1 MFIRGDVIL
10 VIVIIFPHLI
20 IFEFWRFI
28 SFNVYIIFL
37 NCNYSFMFFFV
48 NEGKFWRSINFLI
61 KTKVVYSKVEII
73 KIVVIFQCPANG
85 VFWRARSWDFVVVLI
100 NFLWFSGLRHS
111 YDLLRSCGCCCE
123 LSPHLKNKS
132 VYIFFINLGWNHL
145 WMKIS
150 FFSYLVP
157 LYHSPIS
164 RLRYP
169 SFLANSCITSLKM
182 TESIFWP
189 IK

>member
-1 MFIRGDVIL
+1 MFIKGRCNSCNCYN
-10 VIVIIFPHLI
+10 FPPFI

-28 SFNVYIIFL
+28 SFNVCIIFL
-37 NCNYSFMFFFV
+37 IVIIVLCFFV

-73 KIVVIFQCPANG
+73 KIVVIFQCRPNG

-100 NFLWFSGLRHS
+100 IFLWFSGLRHS

-132 VYIFFINLGWNHL
+132 VYIFSINLGWNHL
-145 WMKIS
+145 WMK
-150 FFSYLVP
+150 
-157 LYHSPIS
+157 
-164 RLRYP
+164 
-169 SFLANSCITSLKM
+169 LANEFSFYWIKQSLPLANELCFTM
-182 TESIFWP
+182 
-189 IK
+189 